1 MATDDVPARRRRA
14 LLIASATYVDSGLAA
29 LRAPTG
35 DVGALAEVL
44 GDEAI
49 GGFEVERLVD
59 ESTDTIKKRIEHFFR
74 ESRRQD
80 LLLFYFS
87 GHGVLAQDRRFYFAT
102 ASTELEWVRT
112 TAIDDRFV
120 NEAMDQSRAR
130 SIVGAARLLS
140 QRRVRQGARAQEHAH
155 GRGRAP
161 LRRARPRDPDGLG

>member
-1 MATDDVPARRRRA
+1 MSIQGWRRCARRR
-14 LLIASATYVDSGLAA
+14 ATSS
-29 LRAPTG
+29 
-35 DVGALAEVL
+35 ALADVL

-59 ESTDTIKKRIEHFFR
+59 EPTDTIKKRIEDFFR

-102 ASTELEWVRT
+102 ASTELQWVRT

-130 SIVGAARLLS
+130 SIVVLLDCCHSGAFGKGLVPKSTLTR
-140 QRRVRQGARAQEHAH
+140 
-155 GRGRAP
+155 RGRAP
-161 LRRARPRDPDGLG
+161 LRRARPRDPDRLG